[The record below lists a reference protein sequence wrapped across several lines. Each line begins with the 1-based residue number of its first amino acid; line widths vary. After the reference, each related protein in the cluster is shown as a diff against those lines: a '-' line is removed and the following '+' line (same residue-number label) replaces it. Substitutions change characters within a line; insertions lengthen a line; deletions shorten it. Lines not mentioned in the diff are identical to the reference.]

1 MRPGAVAR
9 IVTYVPVATS
19 HTVAH
24 IPLSNNKIS

>member
-19 HTVAH
+19 HTVGH
-24 IPLSNNKIS
+24 IPLGKNKIS